1 MKIKTQYNPQT
12 SLVCGYF
19 PENKDYSLS
28 FVIDQRA
35 KTISGLPYI
44 EIEELDQVLDKEMC
58 VIDGV
63 YQEYIKPL
71 NLQIEEAKQEKL
83 RELKSKRDDLLN
95 NKTFSITVDGVSC
108 DFWLRES
115 DLPAINGRINSLSK
129 LDDAATI
136 TWGTVKGQRIALN
149 KKAYDSLSRHIIVN
163 DAQVR
168 DLHAAKEKEL
178 EVLVKEESTTLED
191 IKNFNTNL
199 I

>member
-1 MKIKTQYNPQT
+1 MKIKTQYNPET

-19 PENKDYSLS
+19 PEDKDYSLVV
-28 FVIDQRA
+28 VIDEQN
-35 KTISGLPYI
+35 KTIDGLPYI
-44 EIEELDQVLDKEMC
+44 EIEEKDQVLDKEMC
-58 VIDGV
+58 VVDGK

-71 NLQIEEAKQEKL
+71 NLQIEEAKKAKL

-108 DFWLRES
+108 SFWLRNS
-115 DLPAINGRINSLSK
+115 DLSDIQGRITSLQNNTLTRNWS
-129 LDDAATI
+129 
-136 TWGTVKGQRIALN
+136 TVEGQRIGLN
-149 KKAYDSLSRHIIVN
+149 KESYISLSRHISIN

-168 DLHAAKEKEL
+168 DLHRKKEDEL
-178 EVLVKEESTTLED
+178 EALVEEESTTLED